1 MNSMRMGYTVLPP
14 LMRASSSAPTPKA
27 ATEAKLL
34 PRRAEHTVKSPR
46 GSKMTAPA
54 NTLPRTGTQNSREI
68 SSTVCPRLPGKTY
81 LYQALNYTFTTSIA
95 IYKTTNKWFVIM
107 LIKLTVDCRKQF
119 FKTLNCFFRESKRPY
134 SNLNRVKMCTRINH
148 CGTTFFW
155 T

>member
-95 IYKTTNKWFVIM
+95 IYKTTNKR
-107 LIKLTVDCRKQF
+107 LIEMNFILSHW
-119 FKTLNCFFRESKRPY
+119 LALSK
-134 SNLNRVKMCTRINH
+134 NLNLKLLYTTIFHYQKKKKKMSSRTD
-148 CGTTFFW
+148 TLLAKSPTAMK
-155 T
+155 

>member
-34 PRRAEHTVKSPR
+34 PRRAEHMVKSPR

-95 IYKTTNKWFVIM
+95 IYKTTNKR
-107 LIKLTVDCRKQF
+107 LIEMNFILSHW
-119 FKTLNCFFRESKRPY
+119 LALSK
-134 SNLNRVKMCTRINH
+134 NLNLKLLY
-148 CGTTFFW
+148 TTIFHYQMSI
-155 T
+155 